1 MTTLLWLLLA
11 AAPALHEQGFRLE
24 RPAEVVAVVRAAC
37 PGCDWG
43 RAGREAAVLAL
54 SVDGVLHQHV
64 VLTRGASGEYR
75 LLLGPLAAGEH
86 TLALALDRKL
96 SARAALEARVEGV
109 AIEAVREGD
118 PAHEALAHA
127 PIVHTRKH
135 TVARFSD
142 LPLLAWVESHP
153 APDAG
158 RELRYSIVFSNEDG
172 GTPIDRLMATWG
184 RATDIE
190 LVYSVQLDADGRVRA
205 ATFQGKDHITARFAG
220 RHEGSHPVLYVI
232 TKNNM
237 VSDRGPDTPRIALA
251 PRPFPLEGVS
261 REAVMDA
268 EPWTYRVSEQ
278 EVRREGRVAPGA
290 RAGSKRIPDPGRFVF
305 LEACGSLTDA
315 RLAFDIALA
324 DAGGGLHWYASDGGR
339 ADFRIARAGC
349 FRGGVALPEG
359 KGIADVRAL
368 RLRAHTRPPRRG
380 EKPLAPGSGS
390 ARIDRVNRLFALG
403 ADDMPGPSVFE
414 WMAGAELRPDGPPL
428 ELEVRSR

>member
-1 MTTLLWLLLA
+1 
-11 AAPALHEQGFRLE
+11 
-24 RPAEVVAVVRAAC
+24 C

-96 SARAALEARVEGV
+96 SARTALEARVEGV
-109 AIEAVREGD
+109 AIEAVLEDD
-118 PAHEALAHA
+118 PAYEALAHA

-232 TKNNM
+232 TRNNM
-237 VSDRGPDTPRIALA
+237 VSDRGPDTPKVALA

-324 DAGGGLHWYASDGGR
+324 DAGGGLHWYASD
-339 ADFRIARAGC
+339 
-349 FRGGVALPEG
+349 
-359 KGIADVRAL
+359 
-368 RLRAHTRPPRRG
+368 
-380 EKPLAPGSGS
+380 S
-390 ARIDRVNRLFALG
+390 
-403 ADDMPGPSVFE
+403 
-414 WMAGAELRPDGPPL
+414 
-428 ELEVRSR
+428 